1 MKRVKVVLITLAVV
15 LVLAATLPF
24 LVNLDGYIPD
34 IQQAASSKLKQP
46 VSLKHL
52 GLFLLP
58 SPHVAL
64 DGLAIG
70 GADDLSVGRVKV
82 TPALFSLFSST
93 KVIKRIEIDDLVIT
107 QKGLD
112 KLQAVAPSGGSSGQQ
127 IRIESLR
134 LDNAQLKLSKIGFGP
149 FDARID
155 LDADG
160 TPVEASVQ
168 TRDHKLEA
176 DIRPDGSN
184 FLVEVKAKGWTLPAG
199 PPILFDELEVKG
211 SATPTSADFSS
222 IDAKLYDGT
231 VTGKASLDWKKGMQM
246 QGHLTVSHVELKKL
260 TALFSPTTHFSG
272 KLTAAP
278 VISASAAD
286 AAQLAAA
293 LKVESPFNV
302 ESGVIQ
308 GVDIEKAATHLINK
322 GAAGGETR
330 FDQLSG
336 HLVADHG
343 NLHFT
348 QLKISSGALAVD
360 GDVSMSAKKDLSG
373 RINAQVKVLG
383 ASTSV
388 PLNVAGT
395 ADLPLLYPTGA
406 SIGGAAVGTAL
417 LGPGVGTAIGA
428 KAGNFVE
435 GVFSSKDNKK
445 PNN

>member
-1 MKRVKVVLITLAVV
+1 MKRVKIGLIALAVV

-24 LVNLDGYIPD
+24 LVNLDGYIPE
-34 IQQAASSKLKQP
+34 IEQAASSALKQP
-46 VSLKHL
+46 VTLKHL

-58 SPHVAL
+58 SPHVTV
-64 DGLAIG
+64 DGVTVG
-70 GADDLSVGRVKV
+70 GADDLSVGKVKL
-82 TPALFSLFSST
+82 TPALFSLLSST
-93 KVIKRIEIDDLVIT
+93 KVIKRVEIDDLVLT

-112 KLQAVAPSGGSSGQQ
+112 KLQAGAPSGGSSAQPV
-127 IRIESLR
+127 RVESLR
-134 LDNAQLKLSKIGFGP
+134 LDNAQLKLAKIGFGP
-149 FDARID
+149 FDAKID
-155 LDADG
+155 LDENG

-184 FLVEVKAKGWTLPAG
+184 FLIAVKAKGWTLPAG
-199 PPILFDELEVKG
+199 PPIVFDELEVKG
-211 SATPTSADFSS
+211 SATLKSADLSS
-222 IDAKLYDGT
+222 IAAKLYDGS
-231 VTGKASLDWKKGMQM
+231 VTGTASLDWKKGVQM
-246 QGHLTVSHVELKKL
+246 QGHLTVSHLELKKL
-260 TALFSPTTHFSG
+260 TPLLSPTTHFSG

-286 AAQLAAA
+286 AAQLASAV
-293 LKVESPFNV
+293 KVETPFNI

-308 GVDIEKAATHLINK
+308 GVDIEKAATHLISK
-322 GAAGGETR
+322 GAGGGETR

-343 NLHFT
+343 NLRFT

-360 GDVSMSAKKDLSG
+360 GDVNMSAKKELSG

-383 ASTSV
+383 APTSV

-417 LGPGVGTAIGA
+417 LGPGVGTAVGA

-435 GVFSSKDNKK
+435 GLFGSKDAKK
-445 PNN
+445 ADK